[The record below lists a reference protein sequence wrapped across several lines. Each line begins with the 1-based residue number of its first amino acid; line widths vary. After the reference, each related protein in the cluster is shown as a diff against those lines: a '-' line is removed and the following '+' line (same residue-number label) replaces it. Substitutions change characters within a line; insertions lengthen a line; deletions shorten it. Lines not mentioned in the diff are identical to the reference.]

1 MVAYLSFRFPF
12 KSFLIDLNLGV
23 FAFVA
28 ATPLLSASTR
38 LTQLAAQALNVFN
51 VALPLLAALGFFK
64 RCCNKDIRLC
74 CLRA

>member
-38 LTQLAAQALNVFN
+38 LTQLAAQALNVLY

-64 RCCNKDIRLC
+64 HCCNKDIRLC